1 MTTIMANLFPGIT
14 LHAVVGIF
22 AATCCTPKR
31 QLNAGPGKLAG

>member
-14 LHAVVGIF
+14 FHAVVGIF
-22 AATCCTPKR
+22 AAACYTPKR